1 MKTTMKSYELAKAK
15 VITRLD
21 NQKYGTIKNN

>member
-1 MKTTMKSYELAKAK
+1 MKTTIKNYEEAKGK

-21 NQKYGTIKNN
+21 NKKYGTIKNN